1 MGLSLRICTA
11 CALNAAF
18 SHRCLFFRRRQA
30 AVRHSQIE
38 NKSFHLSLHSPF
50 TIFAPY
56 CEIKNQQMSTIQPL
70 PYRQQ
75 VVSLLKLGLPIVVGQ
90 LGMIVLGLADTIMI
104 GHHSTVEL
112 AAAAFVNNVF
122 NLVIIFATGFS
133 YGLTP
138 LIGMLQGSGNTQGIG
153 RVFRNALIAHT
164 GVAVL
169 LTAAMYVVYCFVD
182 KMGLPEEL
190 LPHIRPYFILQLI
203 SLVFVMLFNSF
214 RQFAEGLT
222 DTRTPMWILLGGNAL
237 NIVGNYLL
245 IYGSFGLPEWG
256 LFGAGLSTLVSR
268 VVMLLVFV
276 AIVGWCSRYRIYREA
291 IVHSRFN
298 RNDFVQLNAL
308 GWPLGLQMGM
318 ETAAFS
324 LSAIMVGWLGSV
336 PLAAHQIMISVST
349 LGFMVYYGMGAAL
362 AVRVSHFM
370 GQRDFS
376 NLRRAVN
383 VGLGIILALAV
394 VASLFFYLARV
405 PIVNSFTDDPEVMA
419 VVAMLIYSLIVYQ
432 FGDALQITFA
442 NALRGTAEV
451 KPMMWIAFL
460 AYFLIALPVGYLCGF
475 TLDGGVVGVWVAFP
489 AGLFSAGFL
498 FWMRFRYRLR
508 KLMEIE

>member
-1 MGLSLRICTA
+1 MNTVQL
-11 CALNAAF
+11 
-18 SHRCLFFRRRQA
+18 
-30 AVRHSQIE
+30 
-38 NKSFHLSLHSPF
+38 
-50 TIFAPY
+50 
-56 CEIKNQQMSTIQPL
+56 L
-70 PYRQQ
+70 PYKQH

-90 LGMIVLGLADTIMI
+90 LGMIILGLADTVMI
-104 GHHSTVEL
+104 GHHSTDEL

-122 NLVIIFATGFS
+122 NLAIIFATGFS

-153 RVFRNALIAHT
+153 RVFRNALVAHT
-164 GVAVL
+164 ALALL
-169 LTAAMYVVYCFVD
+169 LTAIMYVVYCFVD
-182 KMGLPEEL
+182 QMGQPVEL
-190 LPHIRPYFILQLI
+190 LPHIRPYFILQLV
-203 SLVFVMLFNSF
+203 SLVFVMLFNSY

-256 LFGAGLSTLVSR
+256 LFGAGVSTLVSR

-276 AIVGWCSRYRIYREA
+276 VIVAGAPRYRAYREA
-291 IVHSRFN
+291 IRHSRFN

-308 GWPLGLQMGM
+308 GWPIALQMGM

-349 LGFMVYYGMGAAL
+349 LGFMIYYGMGAAL

-370 GQRDFS
+370 GQRDFP
-376 NLRRAVN
+376 NLQRAVHA
-383 VGLGIILALAV
+383 GLGIIGVLAV
-394 VASLFFYLARV
+394 AACLFFYLARV
-405 PIVNSFTDDPEVMA
+405 PIVYSFTEDPEVMA
-419 VVAMLIYSLIVYQ
+419 VVAVLIYLLIVYQ

-442 NALRGTAEV
+442 NALRGTADV
-451 KPMMWIAFL
+451 KPMMWIAFF
-460 AYFLIALPVGYLCGF
+460 AYFVIALPVGYLCGF
-475 TLDGGVVGVWVAFP
+475 TFGGGVVGVWVAFP

-498 FWMRFRYRLR
+498 FWLRFRYRLH
-508 KLMEIE
+508 KLIGKEGDV